1 MKKNID
7 DTFNIKD
14 YFSRNYGLGECP
26 PVFKLHGFWMILYVL
41 IVPIIM
47 YLISR
52 GKKQRWL
59 KSYNER
65 YNNWYK
71 EVDKLYEQKV
81 AEINPRES
89 ALRTLGIDE
98 SELDPGAEP
107 IRINAKRF
115 IGAYRKAPDGLFRT
129 DVQEITYFLFT
140 EKQIY
145 SYKIIFSLTGD
156 TIETK
161 DDSFTRQEI
170 LKEIFY
176 SDIVSIKTSRE
187 DTTLNVSKAIGQNEE
202 APKKKKARAKKNV
215 AVSEEE
221 KNPENE
227 VVVVSSESFTL
238 IVPNDSIS
246 CSFYTTPEYTVSIKA
261 LRDRIRAKKGQ
272 LGRHLEKADDLMARR
287 G

>member
-7 DTFNIKD
+7 DTFNVKD

-26 PVFKLHGFWMILYVL
+26 TVFKLHGFWMLLYVL
-41 IVPIIM
+41 IVPFIM

-65 YNNWYK
+65 YNTWYK
-71 EVDKLYEQKV
+71 ELDKLYDQKV
-81 AEINPRES
+81 AEINPIAS
-89 ALRTLGIDE
+89 ALKAL
-98 SELDPGAEP
+98 ELDDSLLDKKAKP
-107 IRINAKRF
+107 ITISAKSF

-129 DVQEITYFLFT
+129 DVQEITCFLFT

-156 TIETK
+156 IIETK
-161 DDSFTRQEI
+161 DDSFTRQEQ

-176 SDIVSIKTSRE
+176 SDIVSIRTSRE
-187 DTTLNVSKAIGQNEE
+187 DTILNVSKAIGQDEE

-215 AVSEEE
+215 ATSEEE

-238 IVPNDSIS
+238 LVPNDSIS
-246 CSFYTTPEYTVSIKA
+246 CSFFTTPEYTDSIHA
-261 LRDRIRAKKGQ
+261 LKKRIRAKKGEIGDQ
-272 LGRHLEKADDLMARR
+272 PE
-287 G
+287 